1 MLSAPRT
8 DDYFEAVLVQAGT
21 GDVLNL
27 RVVLKTSKEEI
38 KNVLVEMV
46 DLPIDIFYQIVARK
60 EWFINKS
67 RLELKAEEI
76 KLAMKIADELK
87 EV

>member
-1 MLSAPRT
+1 MFLKLILIRLSEFQSQKNRKNTQSA
-8 DDYFEAVLVQAGT
+8 
-21 GDVLNL
+21 
-27 RVVLKTSKEEI
+27 TSKEEI